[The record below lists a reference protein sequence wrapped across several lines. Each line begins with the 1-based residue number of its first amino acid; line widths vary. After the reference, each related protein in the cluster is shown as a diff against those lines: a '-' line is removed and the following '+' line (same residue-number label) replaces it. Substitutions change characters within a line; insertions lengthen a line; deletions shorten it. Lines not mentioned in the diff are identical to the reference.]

1 MLFTDKW
8 DHMFPSSWKNK
19 LKREFICNILIAA
32 AAMLAAAATTAERKC
47 LHTLQGKF
55 KDGHVHMKEEIY
67 RK

>member
-1 MLFTDKW
+1 
-8 DHMFPSSWKNK
+8 MFPSSWKNK

-32 AAMLAAAATTAERKC
+32 AAAAAMLAAAATTAKRKR